1 MQRLPATPPS
11 AAALAPAALA
21 PAALAPVALTPI
33 AQDLTAFNTLGLPSV
48 AAQYVRLTDM
58 AQLPALSRLAAQA
71 DGVWV
76 LGGGSNVVLPARVS
90 GLVAQVGLTG
100 VRLLAS
106 APDAWVVE
114 AAAGESWHGLV
125 RTCLENGW
133 HGLENL
139 ALIPGTVGAA
149 PVQNIGAYGVELRDV
164 LWEVSAWDVARGQS
178 VTMRADACGF
188 GYRDS
193 RFKHDAPGRW
203 LITSVRLRL
212 PRPWRPV
219 LDYPD
224 LRARVNTVAPTPQQ
238 VFESVCAIRRA
249 KLPDPAELG
258 NAGSFFKNPVV
269 DAACYE
275 RLKARFAGLPGHAQA
290 DGRYKLSA
298 AWLIEQCGW
307 KGRRLGPVGMHA
319 RQALVLVNHGGACA
333 AEVMSLA
340 AAVQASVRAR
350 YGVPLEPEPVV
361 IAAQA

>member
-1 MQRLPATPPS
+1 MQSPSSSPPTSATLSP
-11 AAALAPAALA
+11 
-21 PAALAPVALTPI
+21 TT
-33 AQDLTAFNTLGLPSV
+33 QDLTAFNTLGLPSV
-48 AAQYVRLTDM
+48 AARYVRVTEL
-58 AQLPALSRLAAQA
+58 AQLPDLSRLAACA

-76 LGGGSNVVLPARVS
+76 LGGGSNVVLPAS
-90 GLVAQVGLTG
+90 IGKLVAHVGLSG
-100 VRLLAS
+100 VRLVAD
-106 APDAWVVE
+106 APDAWMVE
-114 AAAGESWHGLV
+114 AAGGESWHGLV

-139 ALIPGTVGAA
+139 ALIPGTMGAA
-149 PVQNIGAYGVELRDV
+149 PVQNIGAYGVELRDF
-164 LWEVSAWDVARGQS
+164 LWEVSAWDVARGEL

-203 LITSVRLRL
+203 LIASVRLRL

-224 LRARVNTVAPTPQQ
+224 VRTQVDAANPTPQQ
-238 VFESVCAIRRA
+238 VFDAVCAIRRA
-249 KLPDPAELG
+249 KLPDPAVLG

-275 RLKARFAGLPGHAQA
+275 RLRACFAGLPGHAQT

-298 AWLIEQCGW
+298 GWLIEQCGW

-319 RQALVLVNHGGACA
+319 RQALVLVNHGGARA
-333 AEVMSLA
+333 SDVMALA
-340 AAVQASVRAR
+340 AAVQASVLAR

-361 IAAQA
+361 IPAQA